1 MASFDYKVPNLL
13 EIILL
18 VGFFINMILGY
29 LLLFKSIELPFVLQ
43 GSAAMVIAALFTWLS
58 VLWLS
63 VIAILLEYTRK
74 DIMELKKKLE
84 KK

>member
-1 MASFDYKVPNLL
+1 MVSFDYKVPDLL

-29 LLLFKSIELPFVLQ
+29 ILLFKSIQLPLALE
-43 GSAAMVIAALFTWLS
+43 GNAALTIAALFTWLS

-63 VIAILLEYTRK
+63 VIAIVVEYMRK
-74 DIMELKKKLE
+74 DIKELKEKLE
-84 KK
+84 K